1 MSFHNPVRAFESYL
15 EQAGKA
21 MISASPHEAC
31 ALLSKAAA
39 KFEIVRGNR
48 DGITAGAIA
57 GMQVKIKHLTE
68 LAFEGERITSSWLEA
83 IAPASEMQHKGGVDI
98 YG

>member
-21 MISASPHEAC
+21 LISASPDRAC
-31 ALLSKAAA
+31 TLLSHAIAQ
-39 KFEIVRGNR
+39 FEIVREAP
-48 DGITAGAIA
+48 DGIAAGVIA
-57 GMQVKIKHLTE
+57 RMQTQIKHLTN
-68 LAFEGERITSSWLEA
+68 LASEGERITASWLEA
-83 IAPASEMQHKGGVDI
+83 IAPASEMPHNGGVDI

>member
-21 MISASPHEAC
+21 LISASPHQAC
-31 ALLSKAAA
+31 ALLSKAVTQ
-39 KFEIVRGNR
+39 FEIVMG
-48 DGITAGAIA
+48 DPHGITSGAVA
-57 GMQVKIKHLTE
+57 GMQNQLRNLTE
-68 LAFEGERITSSWLEA
+68 LACEGERITSAWLEA
-83 IAPASEMQHKGGVDI
+83 IAPASELHVSAKVDI